1 MTEEE
6 ELPHLVVDP
15 WHPVGHKI
23 DPPYGLIVTA
33 ISDIQ
38 GWLRNAPEQTNTDD
52 AGAYF
57 KELVIPA
64 NQVLALIDKLKEI
77 SETYLDEQK
86 EDTDSFNEALHEANL
101 QRLGTEKKLMRARRR
116 IVELRI
122 INKGLRLAIRNMAK
136 SPGLSLW
143 P

>member
-1 MTEEE
+1 MTEENE
-6 ELPHLVVDP
+6 ELPHLVVDS
-15 WHPVGHKI
+15 WHPVGRKI

-77 SETYLDEQK
+77 GETYLDEQTS
-86 EDTDSFNEALHEANL
+86 DADSYNESMNRATL
-101 QRLGTEKKLMRARRR
+101 QRLGAEKKLKRAQQR
-116 IVELRI
+116 IRELRA
-122 INKGLRLAIRNMAK
+122 INKGLRLAIRNLVA
-136 SPGLSLW
+136 P
-143 P
+143 

>member
-1 MTEEE
+1 MTEENEQE

-52 AGAYF
+52 AGKYF

-64 NQVLALIDKLKEI
+64 DQVLALIDKLKEI
-77 SETYLDEQK
+77 GETYLDEQTS
-86 EDTDSFNEALHEANL
+86 DADSYNESMNRATL
-101 QRLGTEKKLMRARRR
+101 QRLGAEKKLKRAQQR
-116 IVELRI
+116 IRELRA
-122 INKGLRLAIRNMAK
+122 INKGLRLAIRNLVA
-136 SPGLSLW
+136 P
-143 P
+143 